1 MIKKGSHL
9 EGVEPINEKEID
21 NALFLSIIE
30 EKLGIQSE
38 AYKYLSSKIN
48 GRNLYDKSGYS
59 GSSTLIV
66 NKDSNNI
73 DEFVI
78 KIQPKN
84 KLYDEFIAYNYF
96 YKKGLTSKPLK
107 YFDCGKYEVT
117 VVEKINL
124 PVAGYYFNSYQEI
137 SVFFGKK
144 LREFHDLN
152 LIDDKL
158 QEEEINSFSNKFIN
172 SYNKAIKKEEGLS
185 YLSIYM
191 NDYDYD
197 QMRVYVEKNKH
208 IMSKNK
214 VLVHGDFNPNN
225 VFIDKDLTIKLIDF
239 CDTGIVNKHYDIFW
253 TLFMIIIFSGILKE
267 KNKINECE
275 KIFLESYGRS
285 QINEEELD
293 YFKKFACLYW
303 QQHDE
308 ITRIDIL

>member
-9 EGVEPINEKEID
+9 EGVEPINEKRID
-21 NALFLSIIE
+21 NSLFLKIIE
-30 EKLGIQSE
+30 EKLGIQSD
-38 AYKYLSSKIN
+38 AYKYLSGKIN
-48 GRNLYDKSGYS
+48 DRHLYDKSGYS

-66 NKDSNNI
+66 NKDFNNF

-78 KIQPKN
+78 KIEPKN

-96 YKKGLTSKPLK
+96 YKKGLASKPLK

-117 VVEKINL
+117 IVEKINL

-137 SVFFGKK
+137 AVFFGKK
-144 LREFHDLN
+144 LREFHDSN
-152 LIDDKL
+152 LIDDKFT
-158 QEEEINSFSNKFIN
+158 EEEINSFSNKFIN
-172 SYNKAIKKEEGLS
+172 SYDKALKNKEGLI

-191 NDYDYD
+191 DDYEYD
-197 QMRVYVEKNKH
+197 KMRIYVKENKH
-208 IMSKNK
+208 FMNKNK

-225 VFIDKDLTIKLIDF
+225 VFVDENLNIKLIDF

-267 KNKINECE
+267 KDKINECE
-275 KIFLESYGRS
+275 KIFLESYGIS